1 MAAIDDIYTEPTG
14 TVRKCIVSGTTKEKS
29 GLVRFVVGPSDSIF
43 ADILEKLP
51 GKGIWVSCDQDALR
65 MASEKGLF
73 SRAARRAVKVPDTLL
88 KDVEQMISN
97 RVVGL
102 LSLARKSGHSV
113 AGYEKV
119 KDWLSKNV
127 AEVLVQSSDGS
138 ERGKSKLSTP
148 RDGSFIGWLSSEEL
162 GAAFGRQTVIH
173 CALASGGI
181 TNRVVHEAQRLKGL
195 RVVQGQKSALKK
207 EKTAI

>member
-1 MAAIDDIYTEPTG
+1 MVAIDDIDTGSTG
-14 TVRKCIVSGTTKEKS
+14 TVRKCIVSGSTKEKNA
-29 GLVRFVVGPSDSIF
+29 LVRFVVGPDDFIF

-51 GKGIWVSCDQDALR
+51 GKGMWVSCDQDALR
-65 MASEKGLF
+65 VAAKKGLF
-73 SRAARRAVKVPDTLL
+73 ARVARKAVKVPDTLVD
-88 KDVEQMISN
+88 DVECMIAS

-119 KDWLSKNV
+119 KDWLSKDV
-127 AEVLVQSSDGS
+127 AKVLVQSSDGS

-148 RDGSFIGWLSSEEL
+148 RNGSFIGWLSSQEI

-181 TNRVVHEAQRLKGL
+181 TKRVVHEAQRLKGL
-195 RVVQGQKSALKK
+195 RVVLGQKSALKK